1 MKSAAILAGG
11 AARRLGGR
19 PKGALDVGPR
29 SILARQ
35 LDVLRA
41 VGVEHVSV
49 IGRTPML
56 HPSALHPVADAVD
69 EAGALGGLYTAM
81 IAAPDDR
88 VLVLAGDMPFLT
100 ASFLAYLFERAAEG
114 NAAGVAGGGVD
125 VVAPRTHE
133 RWHPLAA
140 VYHRRAAG
148 RIKARL
154 DRRALRVTDALSDLV
169 VQEVGPEELARF
181 DPDGVLLL
189 NVNTPDDYERACR
202 HADTRERWSA
212 GARRA
217 QVDDSARM

>member
-19 PKGALDVGPR
+19 PKGALDIGPR

-41 VGVEHVSV
+41 SGVEHVAV
-49 IGRTPML
+49 VGRTSML
-56 HPSALHPVADAVD
+56 YPSALHPLADAID

-81 IAAPDDR
+81 IAAPGER

-100 ASFLAYLFERAAEG
+100 AGFLEYLFERAAEAD
-114 NAAGVAGGGVD
+114 AAGVEA
-125 VVAPRTHE
+125 VVPRTRD

-140 VYHRRAAG
+140 VYHRRAAR

-154 DRRALRVTDALSDLV
+154 DRGALRVTDALSDLM

-181 DPDGVLLL
+181 DPDDVLLL

-202 HADTRERWSA
+202 HADARENLSA
-212 GARRA
+212 GAQIA
-217 QVDDSARM
+217 KVDDSARM